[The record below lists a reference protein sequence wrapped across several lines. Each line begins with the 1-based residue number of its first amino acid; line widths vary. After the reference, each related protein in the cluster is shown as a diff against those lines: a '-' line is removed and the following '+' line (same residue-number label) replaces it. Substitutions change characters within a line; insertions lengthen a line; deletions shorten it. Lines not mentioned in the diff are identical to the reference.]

1 MQVIITITL
10 TIRKTLIW
18 MTLITVKCIAS
29 KQNKCLYRRLGI
41 LGLLFYK
48 NDFMFMEQYVEVK

>member
-1 MQVIITITL
+1 
-10 TIRKTLIW
+10 

-48 NDFMFMEQYVEVK
+48 NDFTFMEQYVEVK